1 MTTVSSASPPASAS
15 TEYLTPGQAAT
26 MLQVCEK
33 TLGRWAKADPT
44 LPVLKILGT
53 TRYPRERLLRWLR
66 DREQGRQPSRIR
78 MRSSRNDAPA
88 KVSS

>member
-1 MTTVSSASPPASAS
+1 MTPGSSASPPASAS
-15 TEYLTPGQAAT
+15 TEYLTPGQAAA

-33 TLGRWAKADPT
+33 TLARWAKADPT

-66 DREQGRQPSRIR
+66 DREQGRQA
-78 MRSSRNDAPA
+78 SRNQMRLARDRASTKA
-88 KVSS
+88 TE